1 MSKHSQ
7 GGTILIVDDNEM
19 NRDLLAGV
27 LERGDYHSMTAS
39 DGQAALRLV
48 REHEIDLVL
57 LDINMPRM
65 SGYEVCE
72 QLKAD
77 EHTADIPV
85 IFISAL
91 GETDNIVK
99 GFDVGGG
106 DYITK
111 PFKYREVLARVEGQL
126 LMYWQKRQ
134 IEAMIERERNQH
146 RMLDE
151 MRKQFIGSATHDLK
165 NPIFIISGYMD
176 MLERMPV
183 IVENERA
190 QNYIGAMRR
199 GVTKMNNLVR
209 DMLDLLQLEHG
220 VELEKTD
227 YVFSSFVRESVQDM
241 PLRAQEKG
249 VSFAVDVPDDRTTIA
264 IDPKRMNR
272 VMDNLVSNAIK
283 YTPEGGSVWVTASLA
298 DDKAT
303 IEVSDNGLGIPE
315 ETLPRLF
322 EPFQRVETEEHMAQE
337 GTGLGLSI
345 VKAIVEQ
352 HGGQVSVQSVLGKGS
367 TFRVD
372 LPRA

>member
-1 MSKHSQ
+1 MAKFNQ
-7 GGTILIVDDNEM
+7 GGTVLVVDDNEM

-27 LERGDYHSMTAS
+27 LDRGQYRSVTAA
-39 DGQAALRLV
+39 DGHAALRIIN
-48 REHEIDLVL
+48 EQPIDLVL
-57 LDINMPRM
+57 LDVNMPLM

-72 QLKAD
+72 RLKAD
-77 EHTADIPV
+77 ERTADIPV

-91 GETDNIVK
+91 DEVDNIVK

-126 LMYWQKRQ
+126 TMYWQKRQ
-134 IEAMIERERNQH
+134 IEAMMEKERNH
-146 RMLDE
+146 HHMLDE

-183 IVENERA
+183 IVESERA
-190 QNYIGAMRR
+190 QNYLSAMRR
-199 GVTKMNNLVR
+199 GVSKMNNLVR

-220 VELEKTD
+220 VELDKVD
-227 YVFSSFVRESVQDM
+227 YVFTSFVRESVQDT

-249 VSFAVDVPDDRTTIA
+249 VSFTVDVPDDKTLIT

-283 YTPEGGSVWVTASLA
+283 YTPEGGSVFVTASIE
-298 DDKAT
+298 DDRFT
-303 IEVSDNGLGIPE
+303 IEVADNGLGIPE
-315 ETLPRLF
+315 AMLSQLF
-322 EPFQRVETEEHMAQE
+322 MPFQRVETEEHMAQE

-352 HGGQVSVQSVLGKGS
+352 HDGQVTVQSVLGKGS

-372 LPRA
+372 LPR

>member
-1 MSKHSQ
+1 MSKYNQ
-7 GGTILIVDDNEM
+7 GGTVLVVDDNEM

-27 LERGDYHSMTAS
+27 LERGSYRSVTAA
-39 DGQAALRLV
+39 DGHAALRIIN
-48 REHEIDLVL
+48 EQPIDLVL
-57 LDINMPRM
+57 LDVNMPLM

-72 QLKAD
+72 RLKAD
-77 EHTADIPV
+77 ERTADIPV

-91 GETDNIVK
+91 DETDNIVK

-126 LMYWQKRQ
+126 TMYWQKRQ
-134 IEAMIERERNQH
+134 IEAMMEKERNH
-146 RMLDE
+146 HHMLDE

-176 MLERMPV
+176 MLERIPV
-183 IVENERA
+183 ILESERA
-190 QNYIGAMRR
+190 QNYISAMRR
-199 GVTKMNNLVR
+199 GVSKMNNLVR

-220 VELEKTD
+220 VEMDKVN
-227 YVFSSFVRESVQDM
+227 YVFTSFVRESVQDT

-249 VSFAVDVPDDRTTIA
+249 VSFTVDVPDDKTLIT

-283 YTPEGGSVWVTASLA
+283 YTPEGGSVFVTASIE
-298 DDKAT
+298 DDRFT
-303 IEVSDNGLGIPE
+303 IEVADNGLGIPDE
-315 ETLPRLF
+315 ALPHLF
-322 EPFQRVETEEHMAQE
+322 TPFQRVETEEHMAQE

-352 HGGQVSVQSVLGKGS
+352 HDGQVTVQSVLGKGS

-372 LPRA
+372 LPRT